1 MMSATDFSQRQA
13 CGDHVRFLL
22 WTSGGALIWNIILAY
37 AGYILGQNFHDIDRY
52 VGPVATACVVGAV
65 FFYLWRLATWKPRG

>member
-52 VGPVATACVVGAV
+52 VGPVATACVVGAA